1 MIIAEGVCSLPL
13 EDKIV
18 TNDTEKKKK
27 GPVNKLAWGSLF
39 AKGLR
44 TMGKKVHL

>member
-1 MIIAEGVCSLPL
+1 MLSK
-13 EDKIV
+13 DKIV

-27 GPVNKLAWGSLF
+27 GPVYKLAWGSLF

-44 TMGKKVHL
+44 TMGKKWCDYYYCA